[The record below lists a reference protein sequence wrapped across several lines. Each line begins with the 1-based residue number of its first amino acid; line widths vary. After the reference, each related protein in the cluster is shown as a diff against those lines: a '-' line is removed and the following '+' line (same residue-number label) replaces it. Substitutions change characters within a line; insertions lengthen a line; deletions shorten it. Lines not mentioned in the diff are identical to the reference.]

1 VCGTHNIA
9 ISAIIIA
16 GVLYAVDDVGA
27 FPPVGT
33 RRPHRIAAVR
43 TLDNA
48 RKDIL
53 KSPCVLLPPAARHK
67 LLYGVKFLLRDYP
80 LMGVWYHFPFFGQL
94 RGAFLAFHVGCNPL
108 VACKVAR
115 IYRAS

>member
-1 VCGTHNIA
+1 M
-9 ISAIIIA
+9 
-16 GVLYAVDDVGA
+16 YAVDDVGA

-94 RGAFLAFHVGCNPL
+94 RGVFLAFHVGCNPL